1 MDKKFK
7 VKVNKSL
14 DFDLSQKQI
23 DGLDIIP
30 ENNSKFH
37 ILINNQAYKANL
49 IQSDF
54 YNKQYSIVV
63 NSNTYQI
70 EIASPLDQLIKE
82 MGYSVGSTK
91 KLNFI
96 NAPMPGI
103 LIDINVKVGDK
114 IKEGDT
120 LLILEAMKMENAIS
134 SPKDAIV
141 KSVFAIKGETVDKGK
156 LLIELE

>member
-120 LLILEAMKMENAIS
+120 LLI
-134 SPKDAIV
+134 
-141 KSVFAIKGETVDKGK
+141 
-156 LLIELE
+156 

>member
-7 VKVNKSL
+7 VKVNNSSE
-14 DFDLSQKQI
+14 FNLSQKQI

-37 ILINNQAYKANL
+37 ILIDNQAFKANL
-49 IQSDF
+49 VQSDF
-54 YNKQYSIVV
+54 YKKKYTVVV

-70 EIASPLDQLIKE
+70 EIANPIDQLIKE
-82 MGYSVGSTK
+82 MGYSVGSSK

-103 LIDINVKVGDK
+103 LIDINVKEGDQV
-114 IKEGDT
+114 KEGDT
-120 LLILEAMKMENAIS
+120 LLILEAMKMENAIIC
-134 SPKDAIV
+134 PKEAIV
-141 KSVFAIKGETVDKGK
+141 KSVFAVKGETVEKGK